1 MAARAAAREN
11 EPVATATH
19 AGCLYPHMLNGGTLT
34 ADNVADMVK
43 TIERRQQQV
52 RHLGGT
58 LES

>member
-11 EPVATATH
+11 EPVATATQ
-19 AGCLYPHMLNGGTLT
+19 ARCLYYHTLNGGTLT

-43 TIERRQQQV
+43 TIERRQQQE
-52 RHLGGT
+52 RDLGGT